1 MSCNGAFDAKALS
14 AARSAMAVTE
24 PCRRGVLSSATYCSY
39 AAVRSSRYIVDLLLF
54 SHEGRV
60 DFLPAGHFIKT
71 YSKKVKYC
79 LYYLFFAGITA
90 QQKVHG
96 SPIPNQ
102 QTDTTVFY
110 RHHQHTFAFLNLKLR
125 SASAT
130 SSMLAAATACSVA
143 SARAMSCGQKLSML
157 RSPSKSPPVMCIWCS
172 FVNRMSAQQ

>member
-1 MSCNGAFDAKALS
+1 MILKTSPSGRRTRTPGSRHRRSPALF
-14 AARSAMAVTE
+14 ARG
-24 PCRRGVLSSATYCSY
+24 PCR
-39 AAVRSSRYIVDLLLF
+39 
-54 SHEGRV
+54 
-60 DFLPAGHFIKT
+60 LPASRSLYKT
-71 YSKKVKYC
+71 YSKKVEYC
-79 LYYLFFAGITA
+79 LYYFFFAGITA

-143 SARAMSCGQKLSML
+143 SARAMSSGQKLSML
-157 RSPSKSPPVMCIWCS
+157 KSPSKSPPVMCIWCS
-172 FVNRMSAQQ
+172 LVNRMSAQ